1 MPNKISCVVHL
12 KVLVATSA
20 RVLLHVQ
27 LAQTLDRRAHERL
40 VVQRPV
46 VQRTAQLRVNRTA
59 GNYAVLAAADGT
71 VRIDLAVGRVE
82 FGGLVLCG

>member
-12 KVLVATSA
+12 KVLV
-20 RVLLHVQ
+20 HVQ

-46 VQRTAQLRVNRTA
+46 VQRTAQLRVNGTA